1 MATKRNEVLT
11 QTTTGMNL
19 DNMMLNG
26 RSQTQMVAQ
35 CIVPLIRRPSQHR
48 YISRDR
54 KISGCQEL
62 GERQMGMNE

>member
-1 MATKRNEVLT
+1 MLT

-26 RSQTQMVAQ
+26 RSQTQMVTQ
-35 CIVPLIRRPSQHR
+35 CIVSFIHSVQHR
-48 YISRDR
+48 YISRGR

-62 GERQMGMNE
+62 GGEADGDE